1 MSCERPQVSP
11 IIPDYGRLSGQH
23 CSDYLDGSPAGRP
36 TGADALL
43 VSGSRSGRVVTNPIK
58 FKSLCDDAGVSEDGK
73 LYVWAGG
80 AADAMLARH
89 FYIGGFDYADYKN
102 IFKSERRNF
111 GDFIGPRTHVWPE
124 GVASNRGLFQVGE
137 DTDWESVSSDAGRIL
152 AIKEDGSLWS
162 LGDWQVGVDMFSSKM
177 PAPVPTRINAGAF
190 RAKLSSSIVEFRTE
204 PLTIRERLG
213 DVRDPS
219 FHFLWPVWFTAAPSS
234 PLVEKLKYNAIE
246 GGPFVA
252 QAALVKNEGVSVAG
266 QEPGTGAT
274 ASIKYLAKIDIGAI
288 RGGVVGSFSSPITF
302 AGNSDVEFEGFEGSG
317 GGAAAKLRV
326 IEGEVELTVTEPG
339 QGYKHPVVARLSNG
353 VTFQPAK
360 PRGILITSGGSGYT
374 SVPQVV
380 IKPSP
385 QEPEPVEG
393 VATARV
399 SKMSKVAVGSFLV
412 GSAGSGYTAA
422 TATERKTGATAT
434 AVLTPSGSISGWNMS
449 SAGSATHTL
458 LDSEPLVVD
467 VFGDGTGATATAV
480 PATSSVEDIEI
491 VSNPE
496 IWTVKPLIEILGGG
510 GQGASAVVEGIIGR
524 VAVSV
529 VNGGSGYTATKMN
542 PIRGLFSEG
551 NRIYDDFGSNIY
563 QQAKFMPCVTVS
575 PQGLEYVGGRL
586 VQGRIIVAE
595 AVLSPS
601 PVVQIE
607 EDPAEFLGNNAYPR
621 NVGVV
626 PIPLSDTKADRLH
639 RHRSVIARLTVA
651 APGTLHPFEIDGP
664 GLGPPFPGVRP
675 TTARAYARGP
685 GHSRH
690 PLQLELVGNEP
701 HVVPR
706 VSLNTKWETDQP
718 PAICIEYDSPEH
730 GSDMQFSA
738 VERVVGAPATLF
750 GPAEN
755 PVAIFGIDFGFPALG
770 GALFRGGAMTATGPR
785 GASRTDRIVDGRFQ
799 IVDGRF
805 QLPDNKF
812 VTAPYD
818 SDLEDLPAT
827 ITGAIPYVGPIGET
841 VIADPASTWRPPTD
855 AQRVHFIFGA
865 VHGTPARGLATAV
878 YDPNLRHPVL
888 STIEVV
894 EPGSG
899 YTSEPVPDIFDA
911 IDPFPVR
918 TGLDNCTSAGF
929 VKSKTLKG
937 DSELQATTPYA
948 YANGEMYWWGEQ
960 SAIRINVD
968 SVLPQTVPP
977 TDAVGYP
984 IDIAEHYLFGFKLK
998 TPSAVNRPNLVGG
1011 HLRFSVSGLHASDDQ
1026 YGTVRF
1032 LRMPRPDIGNRL
1044 ASPEPSSSTPGGVG
1058 PIAFSP
1064 SNSIAFISWPDS
1076 SYLQQQSAGSR
1087 RIAELMYL
1095 PRQVTPL
1102 DHGIGYLTAEQPVY
1116 VGPGLGLTTFNLS
1129 LEMIPNGLV
1138 HVGRGGLL
1146 RDNLQRWRGSPQD
1159 FSLIDGRDFPRFAYS
1174 PVFRDRTVTY
1184 ATTYLAG
1191 ADRLE
1196 DGVRF
1201 PTGYLVTT
1209 VDGQEWSDLTSY
1221 EVVTRKAGSGYNPS
1235 QESGDNPSLSVSGSQ
1250 DVGRVDAEFLGPT
1263 GADASITRVT
1273 LTREEVISTR
1283 EVGLSISTHGGVKNG
1298 VLLEDWF
1305 KNPVGTVINAGSG
1318 TGFEFE
1324 IVEQDFYRRRTPFP
1338 VVIYDPVSAFI
1349 EPLDCGVAVTPDANL
1364 RTFSDGRLRLPEALA
1379 ELDSKEFTSLSLC
1392 SIQYPYFA
1400 NGRTSFAARD
1410 SDGILWTAGIGP
1422 LNFPQL
1428 IFLSNPYVDH
1438 NVIDGESH
1446 QPLVVAPIAIST
1458 TDIGG
1463 GYDYPVRV
1471 DISQPPGVAAGTVA
1485 IDGKVVAVGVVEPGS
1500 GYESPPTVVMEDAMA
1515 TARISG
1521 PVHSVTLTSEGSGY
1535 RLPPKVVFSSPGR
1548 GAEATTQITDGK
1560 VTAIQLS
1567 AGGAYRAP
1575 PQVSFEPV
1583 KDVESVSITNG
1594 GQGYSTAPT
1603 VHIEGLATATAE
1615 IDAQVTLIEVVLAGA
1630 GYTTTPVVEITG
1642 GGGQGATARAVLN
1655 PANGQIALIEV
1666 INGGSGYTSV
1676 PTVAITG
1683 GGGSGAIA
1691 DATIEGPVS
1700 AINLTSRGRDYDR
1713 PPRVVFT
1720 GGGGTGA
1727 EATAV
1732 LGSPGGGAAATA
1744 RIDGSVIAVTVT
1756 SSGNQFQKPPL
1767 VSTTRGSVAT
1777 GGPTQV
1783 DAVLKAVILG
1793 RPTSVSIT
1801 KPGSRYY
1808 TPDFGQRPRSE
1819 FPDEG
1824 ERRHPTR
1831 LVRRELVAAKG
1842 SFYMTNHDPEG
1853 GSHSRFNSPIAKRRG
1868 DEFFGKSVF
1877 SKQGQGFHYWLNTHS
1892 VLGFAELE
1900 GGNSPAGGFVKS
1912 VQLFDK
1918 SLIGVQ
1924 VTNPGSGYPPFSE
1937 MTINISGGS
1946 QSNEFNLRRASSSFT
1961 NPGSLASYE
1970 IRAYAGADGK
1980 IYGASLRSDLNWP
1993 TYWSQPPTL
2002 TIYSPFGGSGAT
2014 FEPILG
2020 HPLECYYSPQVHF
2033 DGCVEV
2039 EADMSLTVA
2048 GIGVEG
2054 GTLPYQYYGAGPDY
2068 PYLVNAVT
2076 VNFQPTRLAMATL
2089 NRYERLSGQVSV
2101 AGKIKGLVI
2110 LEPDWPRS
2118 PFTDEENTLRE
2129 KTVGFF
2135 STPPEIYFE
2144 DARGTGVLLTPKELP
2159 SNGAVSGLDWVEWA
2173 TVEDGGSGY
2182 TLGSRLR
2189 LRGGRPL
2196 AWDNPAEATVTL
2208 SGGSVASVTVQNGGK
2223 GHTIHPRVMIVGD
2236 GDGATAVVHSVSPE
2250 EGEVMSVR
2258 VTHGGQGYTTA
2269 RVVFLDQET
2278 VAEKNEAIAELL
2290 ALYDKHSS
2298 VLLEEAEI
2306 DSVLIP
2312 PSQRRKRTT
2321 VAVRESLRSLE
2332 PGFPGE
2338 LAPLEWPFDV
2348 PFAGIGSGIGPDP
2361 SRRAFTG
2368 GLLAAGTRFH
2378 SVFLSD
2384 GTVEYVRLENHFG
2397 EPMPDPCEVS
2407 FSPNSDVQPC
2417 VAATAV
2423 AVIPECDNVFSGTV
2437 ANVTT
2442 DFPPYQLQAASLPLV
2457 FDLDNDST
2465 YSGDIAGVGNVIKRG
2480 AGTLTLTGRATFAGT
2495 LVIQGGAVV
2504 VKSLPSAA
2512 DITLSGGDVVFDMES
2527 SGTFFGEISG
2537 NGSVIKKGNGGL
2549 VLTQSPD
2556 ITGKMRIDKGNIAG
2570 VTLTVSGEFWVA
2582 AGASLN
2588 ADIVLDD
2595 GELNFDATTL
2605 VSYSGQ
2611 ITGNGTVIKQGGGE
2625 LTFSGSADFE
2635 GEFRLEEGSLG
2646 GSITVGE
2653 GTSLKVT
2660 RGTIAAIVSLDEGR
2674 VVFAESGVANH
2685 AGTIS
2690 GSGEAIINGG
2700 VSLTLVGH
2708 GIPVEGSVALRVAGT
2723 MIVKD
2728 DFQLTKS
2735 VVLSGGELIFN
2746 IDNAASY
2753 SNAITGYGSVS
2764 KQGEGVLNF
2773 SGAAIFSGE
2782 FDVNN
2787 GRLDGN
2793 ILVGDST
2800 SLNVYDTLSANV
2812 VLDGGTLAF
2821 FSGEPGYDGAVSG
2834 SGAVEV
2840 SSELFSLTGRF
2851 NFNGETTVKQSS
2863 LVIVDGAAITS
2874 DIRLESGE
2882 LVFSLEGGYTY
2893 EGSISGAGT
2902 VRKAGEGALTLSSRS
2917 TFLGLVDINGGS
2929 LEVLK
2934 EAAFDAPLPFASAT
2948 FTPTTLTVN
2957 FSQAPVVGS
2966 DYLIFVAETYP
2977 SYPNDS
2983 LILTGTTASGN
2994 HSSLPSRV
3002 VIVS

>member
-23 CSDYLDGSPAGRP
+23 CSDYLSGSPAGRP

-43 VSGSRSGRVVTNPIK
+43 VSGSRSGRVVTTPIK

-80 AADAMLARH
+80 AADAALARH
-89 FYIGGFDYADYKN
+89 FYIEGLDYADYKN
-102 IFKSERRNF
+102 IFKAERRNF
-111 GDFIGPRTHVWPE
+111 GDGTPRTHAWPE
-124 GVASNRGLFQVGE
+124 GVASNRGLFQIGE
-137 DTDWESVSSDAGRIL
+137 DTDWASVSSDAGRIL
-152 AIKEDGSLWS
+152 AIKADGSLWS
-162 LGDWQVGVDMFSSKM
+162 LGDWQVGVDMFSSRM
-177 PAPVPTRINAGAF
+177 PTVPRRINAGAF
-190 RAKLSSSIVEFRTE
+190 RAKLSSSIAEFRTE
-204 PLTIRERLG
+204 PLTTPERLG
-213 DVRDPS
+213 DGREPF

-252 QAALVKNEGVSVAG
+252 DAALIKNEGVSVAG
-266 QEPGTGAT
+266 QEPGAGAT
-274 ASIKYLAKIDIGAI
+274 ASIKYRAKIDIGSI
-288 RGGVVGSFSSPITF
+288 RGGVVGSFSSPVSF
-302 AGNSDVEFEGFEGSG
+302 ARNSDVEFEGFEGSG
-317 GGAAAKLRV
+317 EGATAKLRV

-339 QGYKHPVVARLSNG
+339 QGYKHPVVARLSNE

-393 VATARV
+393 VAAARV
-399 SKMSKVAVGSFLV
+399 SKMSKVAIGSFLV
-412 GSAGSGYTAA
+412 GSAGSGYTEA

-434 AVLTPSGSISGWNMS
+434 AVLTSSGSISGWNMS
-449 SAGSATHTL
+449 SAGSATHDL
-458 LDSEPLVVD
+458 MDNEPLVVE

-480 PATSSVEDIEI
+480 PETSSVEDIEI

-529 VNGGSGYTATKMN
+529 VNGGSGYTATQMN
-542 PIRGLFSEG
+542 PIVAETV
-551 NRIYDDFGSNIY
+551 FGTRLYEVSSRNSY

-607 EDPAEFLGNNAYPR
+607 ENPAEFLGNNAYPR
-621 NVGVV
+621 ISPAMTV
-626 PIPLSDTKADRLH
+626 PLSDTKADRLH

-664 GLGPPFPGVRP
+664 LLVRPPGVLP
-675 TTARAYARGP
+675 VTARAYARGP

-690 PLQLELVGNEP
+690 PLQLEVVGNEP
-701 HVVPR
+701 YVATR

-718 PAICIEYDSPEH
+718 PSICIE
-730 GSDMQFSA
+730 SDAAPHLGTITAREFTAAVDPDTEVARLETSLLYTDQF
-738 VERVVGAPATLF
+738 
-750 GPAEN
+750 
-755 PVAIFGIDFGFPALG
+755 ALYQSG
-770 GALFRGGAMTATGPR
+770 EITATGPQGSSVTHR
-785 GASRTDRIVDGRFQ
+785 VVDGRISVSRSTSAQ
-799 IVDGRF
+799 GVETPPGGVDATVEGA
-805 QLPDNKF
+805 
-812 VTAPYD
+812 TPY
-818 SDLEDLPAT
+818 L
-827 ITGAIPYVGPIGET
+827 GPISEYA
-841 VIADPASTWRPPTD
+841 IADPASTWRPPTD

-878 YDPNLRHPVL
+878 YDSTLRHPVL

-1011 HLRFSVSGLHASDDQ
+1011 HLRFSVSGLHADDNQ
-1026 YGTVRF
+1026 YGAVRF

-1044 ASPEPSSSTPGGVG
+1044 ASPDPRGSTPGGGASTFVDTIG
-1058 PIAFSP
+1058 GST
-1064 SNSIAFISWPDS
+1064 AFINYPDS
-1076 SYLQQQSAGSR
+1076 DPDSYPRQSAGENVPQG
-1087 RIAELMYL
+1087 ELMYL

-1102 DHGIGYLTAEQPVY
+1102 DHGTGYLTAQQPSY

-1129 LEMIPNGLV
+1129 LAVIPNGLV

-1159 FSLIDGRDFPRFAYS
+1159 FSTADGLDFPRFIYR
-1174 PVFRDRTVTY
+1174 PVLRDRTVTY
-1184 ATTYLAG
+1184 TQIYRAG
-1191 ADRLE
+1191 TADP
-1196 DGVRF
+1196 VS
-1201 PTGYLVTT
+1201 GYLGEYIRTDVTT
-1209 VDGQEWSDLTSY
+1209 VDGQEWPDLTY
-1221 EVVTRKAGSGYNPS
+1221 CEVVTRKAGSGYNPS
-1235 QESGDNPSLSVSGSQ
+1235 QELADRPRLSVSGSLS
-1250 DVGRVDAEFLGPT
+1250 VGAKVDTESGERFT
-1263 GADASITRVT
+1263 TSTW
-1273 LTREEVISTR
+1273 TREEVISTL
-1283 EVGLSISTHGGVKNG
+1283 ELSLAISTHGGVKNG
-1298 VLLEDWF
+1298 VLFRDGF

-1324 IVEQDFYRRRTPFP
+1324 IVEYDLYQRRTPFP
-1338 VVIYDPVSAFI
+1338 VVIDDPVSDFI
-1349 EPLDCGVAVTPDANL
+1349 EPLDCGVAVTPDGKL
-1364 RTFSDGRLRLPEALA
+1364 RTFSNGRLRLPEALA

-1422 LNFPQL
+1422 LKFPQF
-1428 IFLSNPYVDH
+1428 IYFTSNPYVDL
-1438 NVIDGESH
+1438 NVIDGESR

-1458 TDIGG
+1458 TDIGE

-1500 GYESPPTVVMEDAMA
+1500 GYESPPTVVMEDATA

-1535 RLPPKVVFSSPGR
+1535 RLPPKVVFSSPGT
-1548 GAEATTQITDGK
+1548 GAEATTQITDGR
-1560 VTAIQLS
+1560 VTAVQLS
-1567 AGGAYRAP
+1567 AGGTYRAP
-1575 PQVSFEPV
+1575 PQVSFVPV
-1583 KDVESVSITNG
+1583 KDVESVSITSG
-1594 GQGYSTAPT
+1594 GQGYSTPPT

-1615 IDAQVTLIEVVLAGA
+1615 IAAQVTRIEVALAGA
-1630 GYTTTPVVEITG
+1630 GYTTTPAVEITG
-1642 GGGQGATARAVLN
+1642 GGGQGATARAILD

-1666 INGGSGYTSV
+1666 TKGGSGYTSA
-1676 PTVAITG
+1676 PTVVVTG
-1683 GGGSGAIA
+1683 GGGSGVIA
-1691 DATIEGPVS
+1691 DAAIEGPVS

-1727 EATAV
+1727 EATAT
-1732 LGSPGGGAAATA
+1732 LGSPGTGAAATA

-1767 VSTTRGSVAT
+1767 VSTTRSDTPA
-1777 GGPTQV
+1777 GGPPRV

-1808 TPDFGQRPRSE
+1808 TPDLGQRPRSE

-1824 ERRHPTR
+1824 TLRTPSQI
-1831 LVRRELVAAKG
+1831 VRRELVAAKG
-1842 SFYMTNHDPEG
+1842 SFYMASHPPQG
-1853 GSHSRFNSPIAKRRG
+1853 GSHSFFNSPIAKRGG
-1868 DEFFGKSVF
+1868 DNFFGTSLF
-1877 SKQGQGFHYWLNTHS
+1877 SKPEQGLHYWLNTHS
-1892 VLGFAELE
+1892 VLGYAELE

-1918 SLIGVQ
+1918 ALIGVR
-1924 VTNPGSGYPPFSE
+1924 VTNPGSGYTPFSE
-1937 MTINISGGS
+1937 HRINISGGS
-1946 QSNEFNLRRASSSFT
+1946 QSNVYNRRDANSGMVSH
-1961 NPGSLASYE
+1961 E

-1980 IYGASLRSDLNWP
+1980 IYGASLRSDLDWP
-1993 TYWSQPPTL
+1993 AYWSQPPTL
-2002 TIYSPFGGSGAT
+2002 TTISPLVGSGAT

-2020 HPLECYYSPQVHF
+2020 HPLECYYAPQVHF
-2033 DGCVEV
+2033 DGSVEV

-2068 PYLVNAVT
+2068 PYLVDAVT

-2110 LEPDWPRS
+2110 LYPDWPRS

-2312 PSQRRKRTT
+2312 PPQRRKRTT
-2321 VAVRESLRSLE
+2321 VAVRESLRALE
-2332 PGFPGE
+2332 PGFPEE
-2338 LAPLEWPFDV
+2338 LAPLEWPLDAHRISLLDRDLLGDAERV
-2348 PFAGIGSGIGPDP
+2348 S
-2361 SRRAFTG
+2361 FTG

-2407 FSPNSDVQPC
+2407 FSPNSEVQPTRT
-2417 VAATAV
+2417 ATAMTYV
-2423 AVIPECDNVFSGTV
+2423 PTVNSVFSGTV
-2437 ANVTT
+2437 ANI
-2442 DFPPYQLQAASLPLV
+2442 LC
-2457 FDLDNDST
+2457 
-2465 YSGDIAGVGNVIKRG
+2465 G
-2480 AGTLTLTGRATFAGT
+2480 
-2495 LVIQGGAVV
+2495 
-2504 VKSLPSAA
+2504 
-2512 DITLSGGDVVFDMES
+2512 GGD
-2527 SGTFFGEISG
+2527 TFHPW
-2537 NGSVIKKGNGGL
+2537 
-2549 VLTQSPD
+2549 Q
-2556 ITGKMRIDKGNIAG
+2556 
-2570 VTLTVSGEFWVA
+2570 
-2582 AGASLN
+2582 
-2588 ADIVLDD
+2588 
-2595 GELNFDATTL
+2595 
-2605 VSYSGQ
+2605 
-2611 ITGNGTVIKQGGGE
+2611 
-2625 LTFSGSADFE
+2625 
-2635 GEFRLEEGSLG
+2635 LG
-2646 GSITVGE
+2646 G
-2653 GTSLKVT
+2653 
-2660 RGTIAAIVSLDEGR
+2660 D
-2674 VVFAESGVANH
+2674 
-2685 AGTIS
+2685 
-2690 GSGEAIINGG
+2690 
-2700 VSLTLVGH
+2700 
-2708 GIPVEGSVALRVAGT
+2708 
-2723 MIVKD
+2723 
-2728 DFQLTKS
+2728 
-2735 VVLSGGELIFN
+2735 
-2746 IDNAASY
+2746 
-2753 SNAITGYGSVS
+2753 
-2764 KQGEGVLNF
+2764 
-2773 SGAAIFSGE
+2773 
-2782 FDVNN
+2782 
-2787 GRLDGN
+2787 
-2793 ILVGDST
+2793 
-2800 SLNVYDTLSANV
+2800 
-2812 VLDGGTLAF
+2812 
-2821 FSGEPGYDGAVSG
+2821 
-2834 SGAVEV
+2834 
-2840 SSELFSLTGRF
+2840 
-2851 NFNGETTVKQSS
+2851 
-2863 LVIVDGAAITS
+2863 
-2874 DIRLESGE
+2874 
-2882 LVFSLEGGYTY
+2882 
-2893 EGSISGAGT
+2893 
-2902 VRKAGEGALTLSSRS
+2902 
-2917 TFLGLVDINGGS
+2917 
-2929 LEVLK
+2929 
-2934 EAAFDAPLPFASAT
+2934 
-2948 FTPTTLTVN
+2948 
-2957 FSQAPVVGS
+2957 
-2966 DYLIFVAETYP
+2966 
-2977 SYPNDS
+2977 
-2983 LILTGTTASGN
+2983 
-2994 HSSLPSRV
+2994 
-3002 VIVS
+3002 